1 MKNSE
6 SNDVNVLYIEDMLTN
21 YNGVKDLL
29 SRHKEYKLKHAV
41 DLKDAEQELQT
52 GKFGIIILDLGL
64 PPDPKNFEPAIEFML
79 KVKINYPEI
88 AIVIFSTITHMEL
101 DNVEVA
107 LQSGIS
113 YIVKEDIKKGDD
125 LQKILSLA
133 REGSAVYTQATA
145 STFSEIFQNN
155 NKSRIFTLRETE
167 VASLVHEGLTNK
179 QIARRLGISEF
190 HARDLVS
197 KVYQKSNTQ
206 SRAEFAVW
214 YERYKIKNSK
224 T

>member
-88 AIVIFSTITHMEL
+88 AIVIFSTITPF
-101 DNVEVA
+101 
-107 LQSGIS
+107 G
-113 YIVKEDIKKGDD
+113 
-125 LQKILSLA
+125 SLM
-133 REGSAVYTQATA
+133 
-145 STFSEIFQNN
+145 F
-155 NKSRIFTLRETE
+155 
-167 VASLVHEGLTNK
+167 
-179 QIARRLGISEF
+179 
-190 HARDLVS
+190 
-197 KVYQKSNTQ
+197 
-206 SRAEFAVW
+206 
-214 YERYKIKNSK
+214 
-224 T
+224 